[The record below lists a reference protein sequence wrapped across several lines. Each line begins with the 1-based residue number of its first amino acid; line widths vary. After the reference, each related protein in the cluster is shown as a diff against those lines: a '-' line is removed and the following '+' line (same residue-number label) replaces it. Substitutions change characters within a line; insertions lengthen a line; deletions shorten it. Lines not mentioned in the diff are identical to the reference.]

1 MAKKA
6 IVKIGTVAMVAE
18 LAEARGITKREAEA
32 TLEAV
37 LGMVERNLRGGNVVA
52 LAGIGTLTPVTRR
65 QRTGRNPKTGETMTI
80 PESRGV
86 KFKLSPKLFA

>member
-6 IVKIGTVAMVAE
+6 VVKIGTVAMVSE

-32 TLEAV
+32 TLETV
-37 LGMVERNLRGGNVVA
+37 LAMVESHLRCGNVVA

-65 QRTGRNPKTGETMTI
+65 MRTGRNPKTGEAMII
-80 PESRGV
+80 PEKRGV
-86 KFKLSPKLFA
+86 RFKLSPKLFS